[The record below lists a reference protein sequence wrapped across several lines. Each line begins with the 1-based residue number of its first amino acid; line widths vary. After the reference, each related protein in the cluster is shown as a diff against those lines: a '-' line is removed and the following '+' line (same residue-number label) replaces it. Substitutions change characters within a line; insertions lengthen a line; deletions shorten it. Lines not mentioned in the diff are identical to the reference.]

1 LLLWLDLAQRSWHT
15 KYDWGGRSDEPE
27 FARGSKAA
35 MIIAKI
41 EAFPLR
47 IPFNQVAEMRGDKD
61 LPILLQKSKIVR

>member
-1 LLLWLDLAQRSWHT
+1 
-15 KYDWGGRSDEPE
+15 
-27 FARGSKAA
+27 